1 VSAHVVAVGPNAIS
15 ELCCGRGALADSEM
29 TRAAFDTIDDPVALV
44 DGRPVAVDSLWRAV
58 LRSVDCGSPE
68 CAIIVH
74 PSWWA
79 PTRVDV
85 VSAAAQVLAD
95 DVVMRPRSWL
105 LAQASPLGSLRATVI
120 VEIADRFVVIT
131 GAAVVVER
139 RREEPERIAEAV
151 VHSIMEMTADVI
163 AAVVIDAPR
172 TVGGADALATMI
184 ADGLR
189 VRGGVTA
196 VRVDD
201 ARFRELAAAAVPD
214 DEDACAS
221 QSYDAARDHQRH
233 RYLGLGLVVLLIA
246 ALIGMSAL
254 GRHPA
259 PVADRAPTTFLVE
272 GRVALEVPAQWPV
285 QRVIAGPG
293 SARMQV
299 TSPSDPEVALHVT
312 QSRVAAETLNATA
325 ESLKHAIDAE
335 PVGVFVDFNP
345 AALSAGRPA
354 VTYREV
360 RAGHDIRWTIL
371 LDGAVRISIGC
382 QSRPGHDDAV
392 REVCE
397 QAVRSAR
404 AIS

>member
-1 VSAHVVAVGPNAIS
+1 MI
-15 ELCCGRGALADSEM
+15 
-29 TRAAFDTIDDPVALV
+29 RAAFDTIDDPVALV

-58 LRSVDCGSPE
+58 LRSVDCGRPE

-74 PSWWA
+74 PSWWT

-85 VSAAAQVLAD
+85 VSAAARVLAE

-105 LAQASPLGSLRATVI
+105 LAQACPPGSLRTKVI
-120 VEIADRFVVIT
+120 VEVADRFVVVT
-131 GAAVVVER
+131 GAQVVAER
-139 RREEPERIAEAV
+139 RCGEPERIAEAV
-151 VHSIMEMTADVI
+151 VRSIMEMTPDAP
-163 AAVVIDAPR
+163 AAVVIDAPS
-172 TVGGADALATMI
+172 TVAGAGALATTI

-189 VRGGVTA
+189 VSTGVTA
-196 VRVDD
+196 LHVDD
-201 ARFRELAAAAVPD
+201 AQLRELAAAAVSGE
-214 DEDACAS
+214 EDACDS
-221 QSYDAARDHQRH
+221 RSNDAGGNHHRRH
-233 RYLGLGLVVLLIA
+233 PGLGVVVLLITA
-246 ALIGMSAL
+246 VIGVGAL
-254 GRHPA
+254 GHHPA
-259 PVADRAPTTFLVE
+259 PVAYRAPTTFLVE

-285 QRVIAGPG
+285 QRVISGPG
-293 SARMQV
+293 SARVQI

-312 QSRVAAETLNATA
+312 QSRVAAETLNATG

-335 PVGVFVDFNP
+335 PIGVFVDFNP
-345 AALSAGRPA
+345 AGLTAGRPA

-371 LDGAVRISIGC
+371 LDGGVRISIGC
-382 QSRPGHDDAV
+382 QSRAGHDDAV